1 MRTIL
6 AGLLVVACL
15 AVIAIPAF
23 VVAPMPVQP
32 RPEHDVFQRPVP
44 RDGAPIGAPIWM
56 RLSPFGEHAAGWR
69 GVLSAAASWVYLYL
83 MSALLLVLFPHRM
96 RLVTQAVGSGGWRGR
111 LRLFLIGF
119 LATLASGLLVLLAR
133 FASVWFVLVIIL
145 TGAVFVLSFLG
156 LIGIS
161 LMIGGAI
168 RRWAKRAPS
177 LWIELALGSLVLFA
191 LGRIPIAGWFCFA
204 IVAAWGLGAV
214 LATHL
219 GSGEAWS
226 LQDWQTEG

>member
-1 MRTIL
+1 MAR
-6 AGLLVVACL
+6 A
-15 AVIAIPAF
+15 
-23 VVAPMPVQP
+23 Q
-32 RPEHDVFQRPVP
+32 
-44 RDGAPIGAPIWM
+44 
-56 RLSPFGEHAAGWR
+56 
-69 GVLSAAASWVYLYL
+69 
-83 MSALLLVLFPHRM
+83 
-96 RLVTQAVGSGGWRGR
+96 

-133 FASVWFVLVIIL
+133 FAFVWVVLVIIL

-161 LMIGGAI
+161 LMIGGAV
-168 RRWAKRAPS
+168 RRWAKFAPS

-191 LGRIPIAGWFCFA
+191 LGRIPVAGWFCFA
-204 IVAAWGLGAV
+204 VVAAWGLGAV

-226 LQDWQTEG
+226 LQDWRTEG